1 MNLEGKMAKITDIRG
16 RKILDSRGNPTL
28 EVDVILDD
36 GAWARASVPSG
47 ASTGTHEAFKLSDI
61 DKSVSNVEIL
71 AQSLRGQDASQQEKI
86 DLLMINTDGTPNKEN
101 LGANTILAISLAT
114 AEAQAS
120 SLKMPLYRYIAKIFN
135 KDITTLKIPT
145 PMFNIING
153 GKHADNNLAFQEFM
167 IIPSGQK
174 NFRDKL
180 EEGAKIFHELKDDLH
195 KMGLSVAV
203 GDEGGFA
210 PKLNTNEEVL
220 EILTSAIQ
228 KAGFIPREQ
237 IGIGLDVAASSIAD
251 LAPITYPLDAFR
263 YYQKIITDYPIILL
277 EDPLAEDDWAGW
289 AKLTAN
295 IGNQIKIVGDDI
307 FTTNPTRLER
317 GIREKSANSIII
329 KPDQIGTLTE
339 TLRTVKMAQESN
351 LSVIV
356 SHRSGETESTFIA
369 DLAVG
374 IGADFIK
381 SGAPSRGERISKYN
395 QLLRIEEELL

>member
-1 MNLEGKMAKITDIRG
+1 MSKIKDIRG
-16 RKILDSRGNPTL
+16 RKILDSRGNATI

-36 GAWARASVPSG
+36 GTWGRASVPSG
-47 ASTGTHEAFKLSDI
+47 ASTGRTEVYKLI
-61 DKSVSNVEIL
+61 DMEKAVSNVEIL
-71 AQSLRGQDASQQEKI
+71 AQSLRGQEASEQEKI

-101 LGANTILAISLAT
+101 LGGNVILAISLAT
-114 AEAQAS
+114 AEAQAN
-120 SLKMPLYRYIAKIFN
+120 SLRIPLYRYIAKIFH
-135 KDITTLKIPT
+135 KDMATFKLPT

-153 GKHADNNLAFQEFM
+153 GKHADNNLPFQEFM
-167 IIPSGQK
+167 VVPVGQNSFK
-174 NFRDKL
+174 QKL
-180 EEGAKIFHELKDDLH
+180 DEGAKIFHQLKDNLH
-195 KMGLSVAV
+195 SMGLSTAV

-228 KAGFIPREQ
+228 KAGFTPREQ

-263 YYQKIITDYPIILL
+263 YYQKITTEYPIILL
-277 EDPLAEDDWAGW
+277 EDPLSEEDWAGW
-289 AKLTAN
+289 AKLTAS
-295 IGNQIKIVGDDI
+295 IGNQIKIIGDDI

-317 GIREKSANSIII
+317 GIREKSANGIII

-339 TLRTVKMAQESN
+339 TLRTVKMAQEAN
-351 LSVIV
+351 FSVIV

-374 IGADFIK
+374 VGADFIK